1 MARGRARKGKDTQK
15 NGVAEPSEPKRRT
28 AAKAAPKAKSAP
40 PGRSKSKSDD
50 GSTPESA
57 KKPREKQPAHP
68 PSKRLRS
75 KSSGD
80 PPAAPPRDPKIA
92 DLEKVGAGG

>member
-1 MARGRARKGKDTQK
+1 M
-15 NGVAEPSEPKRRT
+15 
-28 AAKAAPKAKSAP
+28 SAP
-40 PGRSKSKSDD
+40 SGRSKSKSDD

-57 KKPREKQPAHP
+57 KKPGGKQPAQP
-68 PSKRLRS
+68 PSKRLLS

-92 DLEKVGAGG
+92 DLEKVGAGGQSVDFFDYPDTCCQQESA